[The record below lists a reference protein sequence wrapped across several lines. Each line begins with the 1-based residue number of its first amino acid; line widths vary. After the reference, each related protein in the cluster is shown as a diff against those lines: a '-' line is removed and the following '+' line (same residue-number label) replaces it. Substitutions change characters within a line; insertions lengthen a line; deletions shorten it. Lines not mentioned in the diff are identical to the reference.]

1 MQTIHEQARVI
12 NTSSPDIKSTFSRIP
27 NALDSLKALKIRE
40 FISWSVC
47 FAIVSGLTGLI
58 LFLKVGVTM
67 ETVTASL
74 FYLSLAGLIY
84 FISRIILL
92 SRNPSPVSHSA
103 AHELN

>member
-1 MQTIHEQARVI
+1 MQTIHDQARVI

-27 NALDSLKALKIRE
+27 NAMDSLKALKIRE

-74 FYLSLAGLIY
+74 FYLSLAGMIY

-92 SRNPSPVSHSA
+92 SRNPSPVSHST

>member
-1 MQTIHEQARVI
+1 METIHGQSRMI
-12 NTSSPDIKSTFSRIP
+12 KTSSTDIKSTFSRIP

-47 FAIVSGLTGLI
+47 FAIVSALTGLI

-74 FYLSLAGLIY
+74 FYGSLAGLIY
-84 FISRIILL
+84 FISRIIIL
-92 SRNPSPVSHSA
+92 SRTPSTVAHST